1 MLRDIAF
8 LAIGVVALYFGAE
21 WLVRGSAGIA
31 RSFGVSAL
39 VVGLTVVAIGTS
51 MPELVVSAGA
61 ALEGKSDI
69 ALGNVVG
76 SNICN
81 IGIILGLTA
90 IISPPRVERGMILR
104 ELPVLFLA
112 TAAVPVFLV
121 DGLLGRIEGALL
133 LAGALAFIYFLIAT
147 SRRGALEHSVEDEAE
162 ILEELE
168 ERVLHHID
176 ISPRARLKLG
186 AIGLVG
192 LVVLV
197 LGGKL
202 FVDGAVGIAS
212 RVGMS
217 ERVIGLTVVAVGTS
231 LPELAASLVA
241 ALRGHSDIAVG
252 NVVGSNIFNLLLI
265 LGGAALISPIAGSLD
280 VYVLDFAAVGVMTL
294 LAVVFLRTERV
305 IRRWEGVLLAV
316 IYVGYL
322 AALVA
327 GR

>member
-8 LAIGVVALYFGAE
+8 LAFGVAALYFGAE
-21 WLVRGSAGIA
+21 WLVRGSAGLA

-39 VVGLTVVAIGTS
+39 VVGLTVVSLGTS

-76 SNICN
+76 SNIVN
-81 IGIILGLTA
+81 IGVILGLTA

-121 DGLLGRIEGALL
+121 DGVLGRIEAALL
-133 LAGALAFIYFLIAT
+133 LAGALAFTYFLIAA
-147 SRRGALEHSVEDEAE
+147 SRRGAVEHSVEDEAE

-168 ERVLHHID
+168 ERVLHD
-176 ISPRARLKLG
+176 LDLSPGARLKLG

-192 LVVLV
+192 LGVLI

-280 VYVLDFAAVGVMTL
+280 VYALDFAVVGVMTL

-305 IRRWEGVLLAV
+305 IRRWEGVLLTV

-322 AALVA
+322 AALIV
-327 GR
+327 GS